1 MSITSEFQEAD
12 NVLNRQWLLFIDDKL
27 KSIEKRNC

>member
-1 MSITSEFQEAD
+1 MALEFQEVD
-12 NVLNRQWLLFIDDKL
+12 NVVNRQWLLFIDDKL